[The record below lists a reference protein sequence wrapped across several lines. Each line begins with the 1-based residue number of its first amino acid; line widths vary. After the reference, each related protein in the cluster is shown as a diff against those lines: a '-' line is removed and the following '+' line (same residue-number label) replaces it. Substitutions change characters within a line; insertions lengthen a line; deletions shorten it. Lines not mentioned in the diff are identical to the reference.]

1 MACAKAGPGR
11 MVLLGGEAG
20 VGKTTLVPGF
30 VESLEEIRVLVG
42 TSDPLPTPLA
52 LAPVLDIAPGSA
64 PSSASCWTAPRS
76 GGELFGPVLSH
87 LAALLDPA
95 LLVIE
100 DMPWRTGPPWTSS
113 PAWLTRPRPLLPFPA
128 PRAARPGCWPQQS
141 GQHRP
146 PCWRPP
152 CWPPGDTRLR
162 RLPPSPAAGAARPG
176 CLAARAPP
184 ALAGRRY
191 QAPPLPLRLP
201 LEQHAQVVGS
211 LNELENLGRNR
222 SVVALCVGNLSERLA
237 LNPGTGPRHVGAYLA
252 HFLPLIGADADL

>member
-1 MACAKAGPGR
+1 MVDKRRLLEQEQHLTLLNHAMACAKAGQGG

-87 LAALLDPA
+87 LAALPDPA

-113 PAWLTRPRPLLPFPA
+113 PAL
-128 PRAARPGCWPQQS
+128 
-141 GQHRP
+141 
-146 PCWRPP
+146 
-152 CWPPGDTRLR
+152 
-162 RLPPSPAAGAARPG
+162 AAGSPG
-176 CLAARAPP
+176 LGLFCLS
-184 ALAGRRY
+184 
-191 QAPPLPLRLP
+191 LPH
-201 LEQHAQVVGS
+201 EQHAQVVG
-211 LNELENLGRNR
+211 RNR
-222 SVVALCVGNLSERLA
+222 VASIVLRVGVLRVGRPA
-237 LNPGTGPRHVGAYLA
+237 IPGFGVFR
-252 HFLPLIGADADL
+252 LPLLLEQRAQVVWPRERRPRWPVGDTKPRLFRFACPSSSTPRL